1 MKLFNAKQIADWDA
15 YTLQQEPVSSL
26 QLMERAALACVD
38 WLLSNSYLSHSIQI
52 FCGKGNN
59 GGDGL
64 AIARLLI
71 ERGFQPQTFIL
82 EFGKIGSDDF
92 QQNLQKLHAL
102 TADIH
107 FIQSESFFPAISKE
121 NLVIDALFG
130 TGLNRPLTGVTAAL
144 VEHINDSSATVI
156 SIDLPSGMMIDQSC
170 KDFRVIQSKHTLTFQ
185 SLKPCFLMAENATSF
200 GEVAVLNIGLHP
212 AYPPTIETVLET
224 ISPGAVHQYFQPR
237 NNFSHK
243 GTHGH
248 SLLMAGNNGK
258 AGAAVLATKACL
270 RSGTGLA
277 TVNIPS
283 RLAAVIHAAIPEAMV
298 MNREDAFE
306 EWEKFTSIGVG
317 PGFGT
322 DEKELTLLKNAFKQF
337 PRPMVVDAD
346 ALTLIANQKIALTS
360 LPAGSILTPHPREFD
375 RLVGV
380 SANDFERAEKAL
392 SLTRS
397 FPLVMVLKG
406 HHTLVAYQ
414 GKGWY
419 NLTGNAGLA
428 KGGSGDVLTGIL
440 TALLAQKYPP
450 FHAAIIGVY
459 LHGLAAD
466 FSLETQTMET
476 VLASDIIEY
485 LPKAFTA
492 IQQSPG

>member
-1 MKLFNAKQIADWDA
+1 MKLFNAQQIGDWDA
-15 YTLQQEPVSSL
+15 FTIQQEPISAIH
-26 QLMERAALACVD
+26 LMERAALACMD
-38 WLLSNSYLSHSIQI
+38 WLFTKDYLNRPIQI

-82 EFGKIGSDDF
+82 EFGKIGAADF
-92 QQNLQKLHAL
+92 QQNLQRLHVV
-102 TADIH
+102 TNDIH
-107 FIQSESFFPAISKE
+107 FIQSASFFPNISKE
-121 NLVIDALFG
+121 SLVIDALFG
-130 TGLNRPLTGVTAAL
+130 TGLNRPLTGLTAAL
-144 VEHINDSSATVI
+144 VEHINHSFATVI

-185 SLKPCFLMAENATSF
+185 SLKRCFLMAENATSF
-200 GEVAVLNIGLHP
+200 GEVAVLGIGLHP
-212 AYPPTIETVLET
+212 DYPHTIETVLET
-224 ISPGAVHQYFQPR
+224 ISPMAVHQYFQPR

-248 SLLMAGNNGK
+248 SLLLVGNNGK

-283 RLAAVIHAAIPEAMV
+283 TLAAVIHAAIPEAMV
-298 MNREDAFE
+298 MNREDVFE
-306 EWEKFTSIGVG
+306 EWEKYTSLGVG

-322 DEKELTLLKNAFKQF
+322 DEKELALLKNAFKQF

-346 ALTLIANQKIALTS
+346 ALTLVANNKIELTS
-360 LPAGSILTPHPREFD
+360 LPAGSILTPHPKEFD

-392 SLTRS
+392 SVTRS

-440 TALLAQKYPP
+440 TALLAKKYHPL
-450 FHAAIIGVY
+450 HAAMVGVY

-476 VLASDIIEY
+476 VLASDIIEC
-485 LPKAFTA
+485 LAKAFTA
-492 IQQSPG
+492 IQQSPC